1 MGKLVSDYD
10 LEKKKELVKVF
21 LELLGK
27 HDTVIGAMTA
37 AVKSPCSRYWISIE
51 YAMRYIS
58 YAKQGKWEKVRRRP
72 VIESIMERCN
82 GDYSRDKIEDVIYGG
97 APEFFMTP
105 LSARETIY
113 NELKKSRCRLRLPK
127 LP

>member
-1 MGKLVSDYD
+1 MGKRVSDYD
-10 LEKKKELVKVF
+10 LEQKKELIKVF

-27 HDTVIGAMTA
+27 GDTIIGAMHA

-58 YAKQGKWEKVRRRP
+58 HAKHGRWDKVRRRP
-72 VIESIMERCN
+72 MIESIMERCQ
-82 GDYSRDKIEDVIYGG
+82 GDYSRDKIEEVIYGG

-105 LSARETIY
+105 LSGRTIIY
-113 NELKKSRCRLRLPK
+113 NELKKRKCRK
-127 LP
+127 K